1 MGHSLS
7 APTVSSRVP
16 DRNKSRKKR
25 ILVVDDEPD
34 TTMAISIILE
44 NNGFEISSYND
55 PLLALS
61 SFRPRYYNLVI
72 LDVKMP
78 KIDGF
83 KLYNEIRKTDN
94 QTNVCFI
101 TATDKN
107 NYESLGEPIQQAG
120 DHKETSQQYCA
131 LRKDMFLQKPISNA
145 DLVNEIS
152 KRININFDNE

>member
-61 SFRPRYYNLVI
+61 SFRPRYYDLVI

-94 QTNVCFI
+94 QTNV
-101 TATDKN
+101 
-107 NYESLGEPIQQAG
+107 Y
-120 DHKETSQQYCA
+120 
-131 LRKDMFLQKPISNA
+131 
-145 DLVNEIS
+145 
-152 KRININFDNE
+152 

>member
-1 MGHSLS
+1 
-7 APTVSSRVP
+7 
-16 DRNKSRKKR
+16 
-25 ILVVDDEPD
+25 
-34 TTMAISIILE
+34 
-44 NNGFEISSYND
+44 
-55 PLLALS
+55 
-61 SFRPRYYNLVI
+61 
-72 LDVKMP
+72 MP

-131 LRKDMFLQKPISNA
+131 LRKDMSLQKPISNA